1 MLALLARLQ
10 AFSITDMPL
19 FFLIFYGACGVM
31 LYRFWRTMFGAEAA
45 FCFAV
50 PLNAGKQI
58 ACRLSIFA
66 AESICVGVLLTATL
80 LLQGEEVCGL
90 LLSLSASKTAL
101 LALMI
106 AISLFLLAVGCAFA
120 LTLGNLPIF
129 RRRRA
134 LWCAAFVLGLFA
146 LDRLTAP
153 LLSSLPNRVLEIGMQ
168 TAPTA
173 QADMAPIG
181 FSFSLRR
188 LMLELIAAAGGA
200 WLMVLL
206 TKRYMR
212 LE

>member
-58 ACRLSIFA
+58 ACRLSVFA
-66 AESICVGVLLTATL
+66 AESICVGILLTAAL

-146 LDRLTAP
+146 LDRLASP
-153 LLSSLPNRVLEIGMQ
+153 LLTALPDRVLAVQ
-168 TAPTA
+168 AAPTA
-173 QADMAPIG
+173 LEDMAPVG
-181 FSFSLRR
+181 FSFSLRY
-188 LMLELIAAAGGA
+188 LAFELIEAAGGA
-200 WLMVLL
+200 WLMALL